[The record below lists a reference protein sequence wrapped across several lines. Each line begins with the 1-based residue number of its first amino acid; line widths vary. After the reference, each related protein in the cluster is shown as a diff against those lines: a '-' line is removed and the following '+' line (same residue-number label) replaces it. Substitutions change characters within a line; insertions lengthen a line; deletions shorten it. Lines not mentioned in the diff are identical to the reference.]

1 MKRLKCLLIIGIL
14 ACVTGCQKQSPTEQP
29 VNQDTNEVEQII
41 EETTVEAVEEN
52 VDEGLSD
59 IFEESDSETTSFMD
73 FNYDEVDTKE
83 LSEETLELFAP
94 CAIYLESGSNTDNE
108 DLLSSME
115 WDDIEEFLIYF
126 ISIDNENVEF
136 MHDYDGGAE
145 ISTKQWR
152 IKYEEWDYLLREVIK
167 EKDPKKLGDMMHT
180 EFVGEME
187 VYYSPDDDYIYMEV
201 GAIGWDY
208 KKAKVREVNREGDS
222 YIITYDL
229 YSDFSDMLAPYSTVD
244 VTIVESD
251 NKYGYSLVSVVA
263 IK

>member
-1 MKRLKCLLIIGIL
+1 
-14 ACVTGCQKQSPTEQP
+14 
-29 VNQDTNEVEQII
+29 
-41 EETTVEAVEEN
+41 
-52 VDEGLSD
+52 
-59 IFEESDSETTSFMD
+59 
-73 FNYDEVDTKE
+73 
-83 LSEETLELFAP
+83 
-94 CAIYLESGSNTDNE
+94 
-108 DLLSSME
+108 
-115 WDDIEEFLIYF
+115 
-126 ISIDNENVEF
+126 
-136 MHDYDGGAE
+136 
-145 ISTKQWR
+145 
-152 IKYEEWDYLLREVIK
+152 
-167 EKDPKKLGDMMHT
+167 MHT

-263 IK
+263 IKWLSGERWRASVTIGYALGKKVSTDRSIQVRSIQKWMRYLKLLIS

>member
-1 MKRLKCLLIIGIL
+1 MKQSKNILLVCAFLL

-41 EETTVEAVEEN
+41 EETTVEAVEET

-59 IFEESDSETTSFMD
+59 ILEESDSETTSFMD
-73 FNYDEVDTKE
+73 F
-83 LSEETLELFAP
+83 
-94 CAIYLESGSNTDNE
+94 NE

-145 ISTKQWR
+145 IPTKQWR

-167 EKDPKKLGDMMHT
+167 EKDPKKLEDKMHT

-251 NKYGYSLVSVVA
+251 NKYGYSLVGVVA